1 MFPLAL
7 LLAPLQALLHSFG
20 TGLMPVDGPS
30 AQLRQTSEVLD
41 HVRRQSVTATAAL
54 DHQWSGGAAERTV
67 EVMEA
72 MHLDTAHAS
81 DRGNDIATVMETASE
96 IVNGGYRDLAA
107 ILESFVEITTAAGP
121 SLLTPA
127 GWPVLTQVAEQHLR
141 RAVSVVERVRADV
154 AGEARKL
161 QRIAEQ
167 QSADQRRF
175 SDRDKQL
182 DRARQ
187 SLSGASPS
195 SSGSAE
201 DAAAQGITSESL
213 PGGGVR
219 LTLPNGKVVT
229 APNEKAANAV
239 RAALTQQGVPYV
251 WGGTSPGKGL
261 DCSGLTQYSYRQAGV
276 ELPRTADQQA
286 IGQRV
291 PDGQAMAGDLV
302 VWDGHVAM
310 ALGDGTL
317 IEAGDPVAISGM
329 RTDNIGM
336 QYMGVYRP
344 TAAGGAAAA

>member
-1 MFPLAL
+1 MLAL
-7 LLAPLQALLHSFG
+7 LIAPLQALLHSFG
-20 TGLMPVDGPS
+20 TGVMPVGGPS
-30 AQLRQTSEVLD
+30 TQLRQASEVMEG
-41 HVRRQSVTATAAL
+41 VRKQSATATLEL
-54 DHQWSGGAAERTV
+54 DHQWQSAAASQAV
-67 EVMEA
+67 ESMEA
-72 MHLDTAHAS
+72 LHVDSDRVS
-81 DRGNDIATVMETASE
+81 DRGVDIAAVTDTASE
-96 IVNGGYRDLAA
+96 IVNGGYTDLAA
-107 ILESFVEITTAAGP
+107 ILDSFVETTTAAGP
-121 SLLTPA
+121 VLLSPV
-127 GWPVLTQVAEQHLR
+127 GWPALTQLAEQHLE
-141 RAVSVVERVRADV
+141 RAVQVIDRVRHDLG
-154 AGEARKL
+154 GETRKL
-161 QRIAEQ
+161 QKLAELQLSDQ
-167 QSADQRRF
+167 QKF

-182 DRARQ
+182 AKMQQ
-187 SLSGASPS
+187 SMATASAG
-195 SSGSAE
+195 SGSAE
-201 DAAAQGITSESL
+201 DAAAKGITSENL

-291 PDGQAMAGDLV
+291 PEGQAMAGDLV

-317 IEAGDPVAISGM
+317 IEAGDPVGISPM

-336 QYMGVYRP
+336 GYMGIYRP
-344 TAAGGAAAA
+344 TAGGSAAAA